1 MLQPLPEAPPAPK
14 GYIPTGA
21 ELWSY
26 DQAWGPD
33 VVTALRAR
41 HCFHRYLLAL
51 HRSSVLWPSL
61 KDA

>member
-1 MLQPLPEAPPAPK
+1 MLQPLPKAPPAPK
-14 GYIPTGA
+14 DYTPTGA

-41 HCFHRYLLAL
+41 HCFHRCLLVL
-51 HRSSVLWPSL
+51 HRSTVLRPLL
-61 KDA
+61 KDI